1 MVANLLC
8 WFGDYTLISTKALIT
23 ASFFPV
29 HCSSIVTLWRCF
41 EGMALI
47 RRSFLLS
54 RIWNPCCVPC
64 CRSNPCHSASIWNL
78 FCSFFFT
85 NNNSSKDFV
94 WEMIFFLV
102 LFPPHKFLS
111 YTQLF
116 LGSQALRHH
125 LSSTFRVFV
134 EFCRTDPSFE
144 TCRPDL
150 SVQDAEQRLAMNSYA
165 RTKTYGY
172 GSPPSPSPIRRRM
185 GS

>member
-85 NNNSSKDFV
+85 NNNSSKDFA
-94 WEMIFFLV
+94 WDFFFLV

-116 LGSQALRHH
+116 LGSQALTHH

-134 EFCRTDPSFE
+134 NFEDRSFVWNLSTRPLCARCRAAFGHEFLCPYK
-144 TCRPDL
+144 DL
-150 SVQDAEQRLAMNSYA
+150 WVW
-165 RTKTYGY
+165 
-172 GSPPSPSPIRRRM
+172 
-185 GS
+185 